1 MNLSDRIQSLRK
13 TRGMSQEELA
23 DRVGVTR
30 QAVSKWES
38 EQSMPDLDKVIA
50 LSEIFEVTT
59 DFLLKGIEP
68 APPKDQDDDAR
79 LGSRVLYV
87 GAPLMVAIGV
97 IAGCSSWY
105 SSQNLADAFS
115 SMIIQAVGI
124 AGYFIGRALSGQ
136 QPSFWTKL
144 LIIMGVAFMPC
155 SMLAGI
161 FTRGASLFA
170 WPMSPYPVD
179 IRQFVAFGVM
189 YLAFA
194 AGCFFLLKRQKGK

>member
-1 MNLSDRIQSLRK
+1 MNLSDRIQNLRK
-13 TRGMSQEELA
+13 TKGMSQEELA
-23 DRVGVTR
+23 DRVGVSR

-68 APPKDQDDDAR
+68 APSEDKADAR

-87 GAPLMVAIGV
+87 GAPVMVVIGV
-97 IAGCSSWY
+97 IAGCASWY

-124 AGYFIGRALSGQ
+124 AGYFMGRALSDQ
-136 QPSFWTKL
+136 RPSFWTR
-144 LIIMGVAFMPC
+144 LIIILGIAFMPC
-155 SMLAGI
+155 SMLSCAV
-161 FTRGASLFA
+161 FWEVL
-170 WPMSPYPVD
+170 SPYPVN
-179 IRQFVAFGVM
+179 IRPMMLFTVLYLLTGVVSV
-189 YLAFA
+189 YI
-194 AGCFFLLKRQKGK
+194 LKRKH

>member
-1 MNLSDRIQSLRK
+1 MNLSDRIQELRK
-13 TRGMSQEELA
+13 TKGLSQEELA
-23 DRVGVTR
+23 DRVGVSR

-38 EQSMPDLDKVIA
+38 EQSTPELDKVVT
-50 LSEIFEVTT
+50 LSEIFDVTT
-59 DFLLKGIEP
+59 DYLLKGVEP
-68 APPKDQDDDAR
+68 VPAKDREDGR

-87 GAPLMVAIGV
+87 GAPVMVAIGV

-161 FTRGASLFA
+161 FTRGASLVA

>member
-68 APPKDQDDDAR
+68 APAKDQDDAR

-87 GAPLMVAIGV
+87 GAPVMVAIGV

-124 AGYFIGRALSGQ
+124 AGYFFGRVLSDQRPG
-136 QPSFWTKL
+136 FWTKL
-144 LIIMGVAFMPC
+144 LMIMGVAFMPC

-161 FTRGASLFA
+161 FTRGASLLE
-170 WPMSPYPVD
+170 WPMSPYPVE

-189 YLAFA
+189 YLAIAVA
-194 AGCFFLLKRQKGK
+194 AVILLKRKR

>member
-13 TRGMSQEELA
+13 IRGMSQEELA

-68 APPKDQDDDAR
+68 APAKDQDDAR

-87 GAPLMVAIGV
+87 GAPVMVAIGV

-189 YLAFA
+189 YLAIAVA
-194 AGCFFLLKRQKGK
+194 AVILLKRKR

>member
-68 APPKDQDDDAR
+68 APAKDQDDAR

-87 GAPLMVAIGV
+87 GAPVMVAIGV

-124 AGYFIGRALSGQ
+124 AGYFFGRVLSDQRPG
-136 QPSFWTKL
+136 FWTKL
-144 LIIMGVAFMPC
+144 LMIMGVAFMPC

-189 YLAFA
+189 YLAIAVA
-194 AGCFFLLKRQKGK
+194 AVILLKRKR